1 MLTDVYSDTKLLAK
15 SVVSSITAVLS
26 TTPKPGSKTAPLHTT
41 PQGRRSL
48 IHLLTP
54 RTRRHFTPAQIV
66 LMEETDA
73 IRDQTSKKPA
83 ALREEEVRKAASP
96 DLVSW
101 ITEKGERVVKETGG
115 CLVIAEIMLYAEGG
129 LLMCVF
135 SSSTHRNSVPYL
147 DKTSATSALLRP
159 LCTPYPSSQPGDL
172 HPIDLPHT
180 SRLYKTLLQG
190 GHFNHATQ
198 KIEYIPS
205 WDAVR
210 FAITFV
216 NTIDKDVIVNTCTK
230 GSRSGAFV
238 VAELCSTL
246 CKMRGEGNEMQVVDE
261 ELEDA
266 RGQARKLI
274 KEWFTEEVLELIQRP
289 EEMKGRK
296 VLLEALD
303 RL

>member
-1 MLTDVYSDTKLLAK
+1 
-15 SVVSSITAVLS
+15 
-26 TTPKPGSKTAPLHTT
+26 
-41 PQGRRSL
+41 
-48 IHLLTP
+48 
-54 RTRRHFTPAQIV
+54 
-66 LMEETDA
+66 MEETDA

-96 DLVSW
+96 DLLSW
-101 ITEKGERVVKETGG
+101 VAEKGESVVKETGG
-115 CLVIAEIMLYAEGG
+115 CLVIAEITLYAEGG
-129 LLMCVF
+129 LLMRVV
-135 SSSTHRNSVPYL
+135 SPSNHRNLSYL
-147 DKTSATSALLRP
+147 DKTFATNALLRP
-159 LCTPYPSSQPGDL
+159 LCTPYPSSQPDDL

-190 GHFNHATQ
+190 GHFNHATH
-198 KIEYIPS
+198 KIDYIPS
-205 WDAVR
+205 WDAIR

-230 GSRSGAFV
+230 GSRSGTFV

-246 CKMRGEGNEMQVVDE
+246 CNGTKTRGEGNEMQVVDE

-266 RGQARKLI
+266 RDQARKLI
-274 KEWFTEEVLELIQRP
+274 KEWFTEDVLELIRGP